1 MININKK
8 SKINIFCSM
17 SLTEQKPFVLK
28 RNFHDSGDDEA
39 IDETDLCDDKI
50 D

>member
-1 MININKK
+1 
-8 SKINIFCSM
+8 M

-28 RNFHDSGDDEA
+28 RNVHDYGADEA
-39 IDETDLCDDKI
+39 IDVSDLCDDKI